1 MAEIGG
7 IGDVLDSLT
16 SDLVATGSC
25 GQFEP
30 ARLIGGC
37 HSVGLG
43 SGIKEIAD
51 SRAGR
56 TPLNKSNMP
65 DTNIELI
72 IGVEIAELVIVA
84 WLEPLVKLNCQIQF
98 ARAFLWARVQQSA

>member
-16 SDLVATGSC
+16 SDLVATGSW

-30 ARLIGGC
+30 ARFTGGC
-37 HSVGLG
+37 DSVELG

-51 SRAGR
+51 SPKNR
-56 TPLNKSNMP
+56 T
-65 DTNIELI
+65 
-72 IGVEIAELVIVA
+72 
-84 WLEPLVKLNCQIQF
+84 
-98 ARAFLWARVQQSA
+98 